1 MLSWVIF
8 QAVKMGMSPD
18 EAVWGVSMKLMMLL
32 LRQKAFAESERPGM
46 QLTLIEEIDEGKI

>member
-1 MLSWVIF
+1 
-8 QAVKMGMSPD
+8 MGMSPD